1 MKKLFIVVLILIVG
15 SPLVS
20 RAENTILLTCVGL
33 IGKENRIVH
42 IVVLKNINSILQM
55 QVKIDST
62 TIYVK
67 NVTRSTLPDRIV
79 FESESFKNLR
89 NTPSGLFLQVWKSE
103 MGGFT
108 GEFSEISYLPQIEV
122 GSVVVCR

>member
-1 MKKLFIVVLILIVG
+1 MLILIVG

-42 IVVLKNINSILQM
+42 IVVLENINSTLQM

-62 TIYVK
+62 TVYVK
-67 NVTRSTLPDRIV
+67 NVTRSTLPDRI
-79 FESESFKNLR
+79 
-89 NTPSGLFLQVWKSE
+89 
-103 MGGFT
+103 GFT
-108 GEFSEISYLPQIEV
+108 GEFSEISYLPQIEM

>member
-1 MKKLFIVVLILIVG
+1 MVLILIVG

-33 IGKENRIVH
+33 IGKENRIV
-42 IVVLKNINSILQM
+42 VLENINSTLQM

-62 TIYVK
+62 TVYVK

-89 NTPSGLFLQVWKSE
+89 NAPSGLFLQVWKSD

-108 GEFSEISYLPQIEV
+108 GEFSEISYLPQIEM